1 MRNKL
6 NNCRQKME
14 DIKKVEF
21 NYSLK
26 DIPLAN
32 QKEYLT
38 KLYDATSK
46 FVNRLRWKLFFYN
59 NEDISPRESKE
70 EDVFKSNRSA
80 PACDDLKA
88 FENDLFDIIKNIKFS
103 TYKSNFQKKLK
114 QDLNKLLIKNKV
126 ILFADKGI
134 YTRQTQNFTTNY

>member
-1 MRNKL
+1 
-6 NNCRQKME
+6 ME

-46 FVNRLRWKLFFYN
+46 FVNRLRWKLFFCN

-80 PACDDLKA
+80 PACDAIK
-88 FENDLFDIIKNIKFS
+88 IIKFF
-103 TYKSNFQKKLK
+103 TYKSNFQRKLK
-114 QDLNKLLIKNKV
+114 QDLNKLLIKNKI
-126 ILFADKGI
+126 ILFADK
-134 YTRQTQNFTTNY
+134 TRNLHQTSPNFTTKY

>member
-1 MRNKL
+1 
-6 NNCRQKME
+6 ME

-88 FENDLFDIIKNIKFS
+88 FENDLFNIIKNNKFS
-103 TYKSNFQKKLK
+103 SINQIFRE
-114 QDLNKLLIKNKV
+114 N
-126 ILFADKGI
+126 
-134 YTRQTQNFTTNY
+134 